1 MPGSISSTKRPSLS
15 EATADMAAVLPTRP
29 LTKFEQFSVRFH
41 PLMLYVVSLAQ
52 FLDIVNGAAMT
63 VAMVPIAQ
71 QLHFRQSQMQWI
83 ISAYALAFGGL
94 LLLAGRTGDIYGHKR
109 VFLLGLSWFALW
121 SLVNGFGSSPVM
133 FCISRALQGAGAAFT
148 IPTALALIST
158 NYPAGPARTRALA
171 VWGAFGGMGAV
182 TGLLLS
188 GALTST
194 IGWEYLFRITAI
206 VSLLLVGVGVFA
218 IPFTIEKEEKTGQR
232 KLDVGGAFLVTAGV
246 ICVIYYITS
255 AEVEGWGSPRSL
267 PVLAV
272 GVLMLAGFLWLESR
286 LSYAIMPFHIWK
298 HRAFSSAVIVTF
310 VMQAQFQGF
319 LYYSTLIFQKVLGY
333 DIMKT
338 ALSYLVHGLTAIV
351 AYSLM
356 GKYLPR
362 LSLKPFMLMG
372 FFLIGLSSLLFA
384 FVTPTTNYWTLPFI
398 GLIVNV
404 IGLGFTMMPGQ
415 IAALGDAANEDQGVV
430 GSIYNLALQIGSPFG
445 LALLTVIS
453 QTVTGS
459 ETGKTPEQLM
469 NGYQKALF
477 GDTGLAVL
485 GFLLTLVL
493 LPNIR
498 PKTAA
503 VDLLVEETDLEAGGK
518 EAIDEKNQ
526 STSTLEDP
534 MAAKTATTTIIGG
547 DKTEFGE
554 EKRTSPPMVY
564 EYTLRRTKSGQSDRS
579 HPHASA
585 QGGDKQEIQAEQG
598 GDKEEIVVVEQ
609 LHPIDPTQQA
619 MAMTNAAT
627 RFV

>member
-1 MPGSISSTKRPSLS
+1 MDV
-15 EATADMAAVLPTRP
+15 ALPNRP
-29 LTKFEQFSVRFH
+29 LTKFERFSLKFH

-71 QLHFRQSQMQWI
+71 QLHFHQSQMQWI

-94 LLLAGRTGDIYGHKR
+94 LLLAGRAGDLFGHKK
-109 VFLLGLSWFALW
+109 VFLIGLSWFALW
-121 SLVNGFGSSPVM
+121 SLVCGFGSSPVM
-133 FCISRALQGAGAAFT
+133 FCIARALQGAGAAFT

-171 VWGAFGGMGAV
+171 VWGAFSGMGAV

-206 VSLLLVGVGVFA
+206 VSAILVGVGIVA
-218 IPFTIEKEEKTGQR
+218 IPFSVEDEATDKEERR
-232 KLDVGGAFLVTAGV
+232 KLDIGGAFLVTAGV

-255 AEVEGWGSPRSL
+255 AEVEGWGSPKTL
-267 PVLAV
+267 PILAA
-272 GVLMLAGFLWLESR
+272 GVVMLAGFLWLESR

-310 VMQAQFQGF
+310 VMQAQFMGF
-319 LYYSTLIFQKVLGY
+319 LYYSTLIFQRVLGY
-333 DIMKT
+333 PTMRT

-351 AYSLM
+351 AYSFM
-356 GKYLPR
+356 GKYMPR
-362 LSLKPFMLMG
+362 MPLKPFMLLG
-372 FFLIGLSSLLFA
+372 FVMIGLSSLLFA
-384 FVTPTTNYWTLPFI
+384 FVTPKTSYWTLPFI
-398 GLIVNV
+398 GLILNV

-453 QTVTGS
+453 QSINGQ
-459 ETGKTPEQLM
+459 EEGKSPEFLM

-498 PKTAA
+498 PKAA
-503 VDLLVEETDLEAGGK
+503 MPNADASEEVDLEAGGK
-518 EAIDEKNQ
+518 AMDEQADDLRGFADGEKNQ
-526 STSTLEDP
+526 SMSTLEDSK
-534 MAAKTATTTIIGG
+534 ASKTATTTMVG
-547 DKTEFGE
+547 DKAELMDE
-554 EKRTSPPMVY
+554 QKQEQQQPVVY
-564 EYTLRRTKSGQSDRS
+564 EYTLRRTKSNRS
-579 HPHASA
+579 HHHHENIA
-585 QGGDKQEIQAEQG
+585 QG
-598 GDKEEIVVVEQ
+598 GDKEEIEVEQGDKEEIVEQ

-619 MAMTNAAT
+619 MAMTNATT
-627 RFV
+627 RFA